1 MHSDFPHFAARC
13 CWPVHTSLV
22 PLPIIASE
30 VSLIGSRGPVYGP
43 LSFTIDAGEIAC
55 LVAGQGNGLSSLLLT
70 IAGRMKPTAGQ
81 LQVGGYALPRKCRK
95 VQRRSC
101 IAGFEDIDDLDPALS
116 CAELIYERISLASS
130 IISRR
135 PGWDGKQLM
144 TLRCA
149 VFGDDGPAP
158 RTQMWDLS
166 ALQQLQVRLFMA
178 VVDEPELICFD
189 AVDQLRDPHDQVKL
203 WESLVRVS
211 QLGITVVTN
220 SANTSV
226 IPAQVR
232 CIAAQRPG
240 RASISID
247 AGGGAH
253 STAAASAP
261 VSSGR
266 HARSTVA
273 MESSS
278 PPPRLVDYDVAETGT
293 RNHGAD
299 RAGGHGTGVEG
310 AEAQHSAGAHG
321 TAAHSAGAQ
330 NIGTQNG
337 AGHV

>member
-1 MHSDFPHFAARC
+1 MA
-13 CWPVHTSLV
+13 
-22 PLPIIASE
+22 LPIIASE

-43 LSFTIDAGEIAC
+43 LTFTIDAGEIAC

-81 LQVGGYALPRKCRK
+81 LQVGRYALPRKCRK

-101 IAGFEDIDDLDPALS
+101 VAGFENIDDLDPALS
-116 CAELIYERISLASS
+116 CAELIYERISLASA

-135 PGWDGKQLM
+135 PGWDGELLT
-144 TLRCA
+144 TLRYA
-149 VFGDDGPAP
+149 VFGDDGPTP
-158 RTQMWDLS
+158 KTQMWDLS

-178 VVDEPELICFD
+178 VVDQPELICFD

-211 QLGITVVTN
+211 ELGLTVVTN

-226 IPAQVR
+226 IPPQVR

-240 RASISID
+240 RESITID
-247 AGGGAH
+247 GDGGAH
-253 STAAASAP
+253 ASSATSGA

-266 HARSTVA
+266 HARFTEAADKGRTNSQSLDDA
-273 MESSS
+273 DDDASH
-278 PPPRLVDYDVAETGT
+278 
-293 RNHGAD
+293 HGA
-299 RAGGHGTGVEG
+299 
-310 AEAQHSAGAHG
+310 
-321 TAAHSAGAQ
+321 
-330 NIGTQNG
+330 QNG